1 MRISDWS
8 SDVCYSDL
16 REHGGNRR
24 GSAEHARSQAV
35 QQQADEDAAEKD
47 GLRDVDFRLHVEVQ
61 QPEGGERIDE
71 HVQALPI
78 APQTSDGAVERRRGQ
93 KGEPEHGSE
102 PGGEEEETG
111 GANEGNP

>member
-8 SDVCYSDL
+8 SDVCSSDL
-16 REHGGNRR
+16 HGGNRR

-71 HVQALPI
+71 LVQALPI
-78 APQTSDGAVERRRGQ
+78 APQTSDGAVERRQNGRASWRERVCQ
-93 KGEPEHGSE
+93 YV
-102 PGGEEEETG
+102 
-111 GANEGNP
+111 